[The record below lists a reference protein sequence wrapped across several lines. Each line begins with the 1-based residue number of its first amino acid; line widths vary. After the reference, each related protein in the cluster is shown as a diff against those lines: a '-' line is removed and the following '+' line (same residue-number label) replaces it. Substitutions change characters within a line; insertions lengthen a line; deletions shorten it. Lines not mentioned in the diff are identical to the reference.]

1 MRKTTSINNS
11 ESNDD
16 FEASDYKII
25 LRLLWLIY
33 FILLLLLFFFFLLYN
48 IVLFLP
54 YINMHLPRV
63 NQLLLAYSC
72 FAMLVSTVQQ
82 SESILPIHISPLFW
96 ISFPFRLP
104 QSRQYS
110 SLCYTVGS
118 HYLPV
123 LYVVVYIYV
132 SFISQFIPNPIPP
145 LVTINLFSTSVIL
158 FLLCK

>member
-1 MRKTTSINNS
+1 LT
-11 ESNDD
+11 DL
-16 FEASDYKII
+16 F
-25 LRLLWLIY
+25 Y
-33 FILLLLLFFFFLLYN
+33 FIIIIIIFFLLYN
-48 IVLFLP
+48 IVLVLP

-123 LYVVVYIYV
+123 LYVVVYICQFHLTIHPKPHSSLGNHKFVFYV
-132 SFISQFIPNPIPP
+132 CDSFSALQISSSIS
-145 LVTINLFSTSVIL
+145 LS
-158 FLLCK
+158 